1 MQFIVIKTD
10 GYTIQHR
17 VYSSFADAVKEMQSQ
32 YNDAIPNG
40 GLLPEWKELSYINDV
55 DAILYANGENV
66 YVWKIIIV
74 V

>member
-17 VYSSFADAVKEMQSQ
+17 ICSSLSDAVKEMQSQ

-40 GLLPEWKELSYINDV
+40 GLLPEWKELSYIDDNN
-55 DAILYANGENV
+55 AILYANGENV

-74 V
+74 G

>member
-1 MQFIVIKTD
+1 MSCVLIKTD

-17 VYSSFADAVKEMQSQ
+17 VYSSLAAAVKEMQSQ

-40 GLLPEWKELSYINDV
+40 GLLSDWKELSYIDDNN
-55 DAILYANGENV
+55 AILYANGENV

-74 V
+74 G